1 MHGCTIF
8 KHLHDLR
15 YDPIQFQ
22 IQYMDV
28 TPSKFL
34 NICMPWNISKYDLI
48 QFQIQYMDLPLSNS
62 RTYAF
67 PQLIVNQFQIPIHR
81 VTILSLFTYRMTLI
95 RTEMTQSNFQSNT
108 WLLVIP
114 FWTFLIINM
123 NRDISQSNSKSQY
136 VGSPSYHCS
145 DIKWLPRNNP
155 IQFPIKYVDIPLW
168 QFFIINVSRISQ
180 PNSKSQYVGSPSYH
194 RHHIQSSRGKP
205 IQFQIK
211 YTDLPL
217 WTFLGK
223 NILSIQE
230 TT

>member
-1 MHGCTIF
+1 MNRDISQSNSKSHYVGSPSYHCSDI
-8 KHLHDLR
+8 KWLPR
-15 YDPIQFQ
+15 NNPIQFP
-22 IQYMDV
+22 I
-28 TPSKFL
+28 
-34 NICMPWNISKYDLI
+34 KYV
-48 QFQIQYMDLPLSNS
+48 DLPLW
-62 RTYAF
+62 
-67 PQLIVNQFQIPIHR
+67 Q
-81 VTILSLFTYRMTLI
+81 
-95 RTEMTQSNFQSNT
+95 
-108 WLLVIP
+108 
-114 FWTFLIINM
+114 FLIINVS
-123 NRDISQSNSKSQY
+123 RISQSNSKSQY
-136 VGSPSYHCS
+136 VGSLSYHCS

-168 QFFIINVSRISQ
+168 QFLIINVSRISQ